1 MEPPSPDTIRTKS
14 DAPRP
19 KKSPLNRNYVAF
31 LVALAFSIAAMSSL
45 QIYALFFLQD
55 VVGLENPAN
64 GADLIVIVIAVSA
77 GLAVVPA
84 GRLADRLGRDRLFF
98 FAGGSGAVGATLL
111 IFVSSIGPVLF
122 IGVIIGVAI
131 GLFIT
136 LTWTVA
142 NDLVTYADAARD
154 LGYTSIATLI
164 GAAIARFAGVGID
177 IINDLSENLGYKAM
191 LVSVALAFVLSAV
204 LLAKVVRDTLR
215 IDELS
220 TGVPQEPHEVVIAPD

>member
-1 MEPPSPDTIRTKS
+1 M
-14 DAPRP
+14 
-19 KKSPLNRNYVAF
+19 
-31 LVALAFSIAAMSSL
+31 
-45 QIYALFFLQD
+45 
-55 VVGLENPAN
+55 
-64 GADLIVIVIAVSA
+64 
-77 GLAVVPA
+77 
-84 GRLADRLGRDRLFF
+84 
-98 FAGGSGAVGATLL
+98 
-111 IFVSSIGPVLF
+111 
-122 IGVIIGVAI
+122 AI
-131 GLFIT
+131 GLFLT

-142 NDLVTYADAARD
+142 NDLVTHADAARE

-164 GAAIARFAGVGID
+164 GAAMARFAGVGID